1 MKNYFFLIVPTYSR
15 ELGYIRNV
23 FGPYVS
29 EEYAMKA
36 DDDVGPGEIDE
47 LPVNTLEE
55 ATEIL
60 NRKSV

>member
-1 MKNYFFLIVPTYSR
+1 MVNYFLVVPTYSR

-36 DDDVGPGEIDE
+36 DDDVGPGEIVE
-47 LPVNTLEE
+47 LPVNTLSE
-55 ATEIL
+55 AIEIL
-60 NRKSV
+60 NRGST